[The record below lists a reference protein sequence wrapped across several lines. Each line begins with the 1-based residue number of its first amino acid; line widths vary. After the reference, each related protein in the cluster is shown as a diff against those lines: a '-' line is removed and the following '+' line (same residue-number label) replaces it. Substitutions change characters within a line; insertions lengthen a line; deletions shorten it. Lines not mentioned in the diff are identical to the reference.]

1 MKDVA
6 FSRPLKCFLCLRRF
20 KYKLSLEDHV
30 RSDHDHVISLINR
43 AVMMS
48 QNPDPKPTPVIP
60 ISIPQSLNFD
70 MASQNLDDEV
80 HNRIGQ
86 AVSVIKR

>member
-1 MKDVA
+1 M
-6 FSRPLKCFLCLRRF
+6 
-20 KYKLSLEDHV
+20 SLEDHV

-70 MASQNLDDEV
+70 MASQNLDVEV